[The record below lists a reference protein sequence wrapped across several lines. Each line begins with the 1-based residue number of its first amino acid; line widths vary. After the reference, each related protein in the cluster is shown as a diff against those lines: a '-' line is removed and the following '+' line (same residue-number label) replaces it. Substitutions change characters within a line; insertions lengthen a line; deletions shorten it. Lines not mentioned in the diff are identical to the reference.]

1 MKPIISITSIIIASV
16 ALKRIHGHNFQE
28 IKQSVRPLRS
38 YEKEKIR
45 DVVNF
50 RGGDSSS
57 DGSTKSIDLKSN
69 IKKKKKRSK
78 KRKRNP
84 SSEDSID
91 SSSVKENGAAESE
104 IEDEDE
110 AKKFAQ
116 DERQKLLGLVGSS
129 IGTVLIYNQDGKGTI
144 DSSELVLKYLFNT
157 QTFRL
162 FGIQCV
168 CSLFAV
174 ATGIASMLVPNNSLN
189 SSHKLSTLLIQRCF
203 LFAGIKYAIGL
214 TISGLLLGDYVSEKG
229 LNFSRIKAKETLF
242 NDRKKDGNEAT
253 TKYLLYCFIISTLF
267 DHNDEMNNNAV
278 GVLMLGIILIRE
290 IANILWV
297 LSDLVKL
304 FEWYVGLFVAL
315 WFQFIFHD
323 TS

>member
-16 ALKRIHGHNFQE
+16 AFKRIHGHNFQE

-50 RGGDSSS
+50 RGGGSSS
-57 DGSTKSIDLKSN
+57 DGSTKSINLKSN

-129 IGTVLIYNQDGKGTI
+129 IGTVLINNQDGKGTI
-144 DSSELVLKYLFNT
+144 DSSQLVLKYLFNT

-174 ATGIASMLVPNNSLN
+174 ATGIASMLVHNNSLN

-242 NDRKKDGNEAT
+242 SDRKKDGNEAT

-290 IANILWV
+290 SANILWV

-315 WFQFIFHD
+315 WFQLIFHD

>member
-1 MKPIISITSIIIASV
+1 MKPIISITSVIIASF
-16 ALKRIHGHNFQE
+16 ALERIHGHNFQG
-28 IKQSVRPLRS
+28 IKQSVRPSRI

-50 RGGDSSS
+50 RGGGSSS
-57 DGSTKSIDLKSN
+57 DGSIQSIDLKSN
-69 IKKKKKRSK
+69 TKKKKKRSK
-78 KRKRNP
+78 KRKRKP

-91 SSSVKENGAAESE
+91 FSSVKENGASESE
-104 IEDEDE
+104 MVDEDE
-110 AKKFAQ
+110 AKKVAQ
-116 DERQKLLGLVGSS
+116 DERHKLLGLVGSS
-129 IGTVLIYNQDGKGTI
+129 IGTDFIKNEDGKGTI
-144 DSSELVLKYLFNT
+144 DSTQLVLKYFFNT

-174 ATGIASMLVPNNSLN
+174 ATGIASMFVIQTSLT

-267 DHNDEMNNNAV
+267 DHNDAMNNHAV

-304 FEWYVGLFVAL
+304 FEWYVGIFVAL
-315 WFQFIFHD
+315 GFPLIF
-323 TS
+323 S